1 MGEFWEKQLRG
12 DIPTSWPDIPSG
24 FPVHAKQVVKLSASL
39 QTMGQSEFVGSA
51 LLRAAWAMTVGL
63 YTTSTDII
71 YAEIFSG
78 RNISLEGTA
87 QISGPLITTVP
98 MRVRF
103 DKTLTVE
110 SYLAEVQRQAVDLI
124 PYQHVGLQNITKILA
139 GKQSLPE
146 LRHMFIIQSENERE
160 EEVEA
165 LWLESLPFES
175 ADFDTFPMNVS
186 CTQDGDNVEVEIK
199 FDDRILSTDEMDR
212 IIDQFLHL
220 LHQLRTAPGQSRL
233 NQLQLLSR
241 ASPSDTQIRGC
252 IRSST
257 KYEVS
262 SIVASRL
269 AQAGVGPNVFVPLCF
284 NKSSAIVAMLGVLK
298 AGGACVS
305 LDPARPV
312 SRIKRI
318 IEDTRATLVLSSP
331 GQAKLF
337 KGLVSEARI
346 APSFNVGQNPNDP
359 AFVIYTSGTT
369 GVPKGVVVPHK
380 AICTSAFAH
389 GERLKI
395 GRDTRALQ
403 FAVYTFDA
411 SIQDIFTVLQRG
423 GCVGAVSALSQTKT
437 VQATYQEQ

>member
-24 FPVHAKQVVKLSASL
+24 FPVHTEQVVKRSASL
-39 QTMGQSEFVGSA
+39 QTMGQSEFVGSE

-78 RNISLEGTA
+78 RNISLEGAA
-87 QISGPLITTVP
+87 QISGPLITTVR
-98 MRVRF
+98 MKVRF

-110 SYLAEVQRQAVDLI
+110 SYLAEVLI

-139 GKQSLPE
+139 GKQSLAE

-165 LWLESLPFES
+165 LGLESLPFES
-175 ADFDTFPMNVS
+175 GDFDTFPMNVS
-186 CTQDGDNVEVEIK
+186 YGDNVEVEIK

-212 IIDQFLHL
+212 IIDRFLHL
-220 LHQLRTAPGQSRL
+220 LHQLRTAPVYVTTSAFNDTTSKSQKRRQSTVNETVSEQVQATPKSAAVCGFDSNFTYSELDRV
-233 NQLQLLSR
+233 
-241 ASPSDTQIRGC
+241 
-252 IRSST
+252 SST
-257 KYEVS
+257 
-262 SIVASRL
+262 VASRL

-284 NKSSAIVAMLGVLK
+284 NKPSYAIVAMLGVLK
-298 AGGACVS
+298 AGCACVS
-305 LDPARPV
+305 LDPAHPV

-318 IEDTRATLVLSSP
+318 IEDTRAALVLSSP

-337 KGLVSEARI
+337 KGLVSEVWGIDSKFIAAQARI

-369 GVPKGVVVPHK
+369 GVPKVVVVPPFGSCGTAQGYMHEHF
-380 AICTSAFAH
+380 CTW
-389 GERLKI
+389 R
-395 GRDTRALQ
+395 T
-403 FAVYTFDA
+403 T
-411 SIQDIFTVLQRG
+411 QDRP
-423 GCVGAVSALSQTKT
+423 
-437 VQATYQEQ
+437 